1 MHLIVSEKNLVRT
14 GKYAIGI
21 GGPFLVFALL
31 HGLVLFVQSAFSTSP
46 SNAILLESEKQLK
59 KPDNKGIDKL
69 LDIKL
74 SNFV

>member
-1 MHLIVSEKNLVRT
+1 MHLIVREKNLVRT

-59 KPDNKGIDKL
+59 KPGNKAIDK
-69 LDIKL
+69 KL
-74 SNFV
+74 VKQLSS